1 MAKRSTNAYER
12 ALFDNSVE
20 RMINTTIRILEE
32 IETKARGNLKE
43 LVNTNLQDWTELKP
57 HVVRCWNE
65 ARDAAFV
72 KHNNK
77 PDELD
82 VPKLVDDLNAVGLN
96 VIVFDDEDC
105 INPRAREAGWGVAF
119 CRCAQCVAMRGK

>member
-1 MAKRSTNAYER
+1 MAKRSTDPYER

-32 IETKARGNLKE
+32 VAPKARSNLKE
-43 LVNTNLQDWTELKP
+43 LVEMNLQDWTELKP

-72 KHNNK
+72 KHNK

-82 VPKLVDDLNAVGLN
+82 VPKLIDDLNAVGLN
-96 VIVFDDEDC
+96 VIVFDE
-105 INPRAREAGWGVAF
+105 
-119 CRCAQCVAMRGK
+119 

>member
-32 IETKARGNLKE
+32 IETKASGNLKE

-72 KHNNK
+72 KHNK
-77 PDELD
+77 LD

-96 VIVFDDEDC
+96 VIVFDE
-105 INPRAREAGWGVAF
+105 
-119 CRCAQCVAMRGK
+119 